1 MNILELR
8 ETRESFIAR
17 SIKSKNKCLIC
28 IKPNFP
34 GAEKRNI
41 YTNYVSAMIFN
52 EIKNVHDV
60 HEFSHEYDVEG
71 LIFYILLD
79 GDSIKI
85 KERMIEIEAS
95 HPLGRLVDIDVY
107 GQDAKQVSRDDFSIG
122 RRKCFICDNEAVIC
136 VRSRAHTVD
145 EIVEHFKNVVK
156 EFLLG
161 SNDISGISEFC
172 MINELMRSISLGT
185 VTPNTKGSHN
195 DMDMYTFFDSAH
207 AISQKLSTLNSG
219 DLESFHTLRAFGL
232 ELEKTMFEAT
242 SGVNTHKGVI
252 FAFLLIFGGLSNA
265 GSFEKLSEE
274 ISKLAVHSLSDFEA
288 LIDSN
293 GLRVYNTH
301 SIKGA
306 RGEAVSG
313 YKNAFDIYVD
323 ILKDS
328 EDLDKLFLEIAQRT
342 EDTNIIH
349 RAGIDIYYEFKA
361 KVEESLKNP
370 DFIPELEV
378 FCLDKNISAGG
389 SADMISITML
399 LYLISENF
407 ENIKGL
413 IIT

>member
-8 ETRESFIAR
+8 EARESFIAQ
-17 SIKSKNKCLIC
+17 SIKSKNKCLVC

-41 YTNYVSAMIFN
+41 YTNYASTMIFN
-52 EIKNVHDV
+52 EIKNNQYI
-60 HEFSHEYDVEG
+60 HEYSHEYDVEG

-79 GDSIKI
+79 GDSIEI
-85 KERMIEIEAS
+85 KKRMIEIEAS

-107 GQDAKQVSRDDFSIG
+107 GPDAKQVSREYFSIE
-122 RRKCFICDNEAVIC
+122 RRKCFICDSEAVIC

-145 EIVEHFKNVVK
+145 EIVKHFKNVVK
-156 EFLLG
+156 DFLLG
-161 SNDISGISEFC
+161 SNDISCIAEFC
-172 MINELMRSISLGT
+172 MINELMRNISLGT

-195 DMDMYTFFDSAH
+195 DMDMYTFLNSAH
-207 AISQKLSTLNSG
+207 AISKKLSTLNSG
-219 DLESFHTLRAFGL
+219 HMQSFDTLRAFGL

-252 FAFLLIFGGLSNA
+252 FSFLLIFGGLSNSDSY
-265 GSFEKLSEE
+265 GELSEE
-274 ISKLAVHSLSDFEA
+274 ITKLAVHALSDFKA
-288 LIDSN
+288 SIDSN

-306 RGEAVSG
+306 RGEAVGG
-313 YKNAFDIYVD
+313 YKNAFDSYID
-323 ILKDS
+323 IFKNS
-328 EDLDKLFLEIAQRT
+328 EDLDKLFLEIAHRT

-349 RAGIDIYYEFKA
+349 RAGIDVYHEFKV
-361 KVEESLKNP
+361 KVEECLENP
-370 DFIPELEV
+370 DFVPELEV
-378 FCLDKNISAGG
+378 FCLNNNISAGG

-407 ENIKGL
+407 ESIKNL
-413 IIT
+413 MT